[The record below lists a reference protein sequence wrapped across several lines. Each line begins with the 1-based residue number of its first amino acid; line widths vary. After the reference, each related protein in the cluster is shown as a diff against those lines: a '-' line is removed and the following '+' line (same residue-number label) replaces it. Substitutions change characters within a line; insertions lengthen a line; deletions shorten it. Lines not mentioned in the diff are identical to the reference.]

1 LATKIM
7 SDLKLEIRIL
17 TMRNAAD
24 RQSTVQR
31 TIASS
36 HSLSRRNHAFFF
48 AASPDDV
55 ELEYDD
61 YKAYVNSRRTLS
73 PAERSCYASHYGICL
88 DFLNNTDAEFLFVM
102 EDDVY
107 IDPYFNFE
115 DAVEMMSDADM
126 DYLRLFCRAHAPAH
140 TIVYEGK
147 YQIVRYNWSPGGT
160 QAYLLSRRGAR
171 NLADHIRAEKI
182 ISRPID
188 IEMDRSWATKNAV
201 FAIFPQP
208 ALEFNFPTTIHSKEQ
223 IEKRATSDANISQ
236 WKHDKSLKSK
246 LHIKYADYNEK
257 LLRKINDHNNSKSD
271 TATREKIIKFLR
283 KNMFFPFQSRG
294 NQA

>member
-1 LATKIM
+1 M

-31 TIASS
+31 TIAAS
-36 HSLSRRNHAFFF
+36 HSLSRKNHAFFF
-48 AASPDDV
+48 AANPEDF

-61 YKAYVNSRRTLS
+61 YKAYINSRRTLS

-88 DFLNNTDAEFLFVM
+88 DFLNNTDAEFLFVI
-102 EDDVY
+102 EDVVY
-107 IDPYFNFE
+107 IDPYFSFE
-115 DAVEMMSDADM
+115 NAIEMMSDADM

-147 YQIVRYNWSPGGT
+147 YQIVRYSWSPGGT

-171 NLADHIRAEKI
+171 NLADHIRTEKF

-188 IEMDRSWATKNAV
+188 IEMDRSWATNNSV

-223 IEKRATSDANISQ
+223 IAQRATSDANISQ
-236 WKHDKSLKSK
+236 RKHDKSLKAK
-246 LHIKYADYNEK
+246 LHIKSADYKEK
-257 LLRKINDHNNSKSD
+257 LLRKAYDHNNSKSD
-271 TATREKIIKFLR
+271 KITGYKIIKYLS
-283 KNMFFPFQSRG
+283 KNMFFQFQSRG
-294 NQA
+294 TE

>member
-1 LATKIM
+1 M

-36 HSLSRRNHAFFF
+36 HSLSGRKHAFFF
-48 AASPDDV
+48 AASPEDV

-61 YKAYVNSRRTLS
+61 YKAYINSRRTLS
-73 PAERSCYASHYGICL
+73 PAERSCYSSHYAICL
-88 DFLNNTDAEFLFVM
+88 DFLNNTDADFLFVI

-115 DAVEMMSDADM
+115 YAIEMMSDADM
-126 DYLRLFCRAHAPAH
+126 DYLRLFCRAHAPAQ
-140 TIVYEGK
+140 TVIYKGK

-171 NLADHIRAEKI
+171 NLADHIRTEKF

-188 IEMDRSWATKNAV
+188 IEMDRSWATKNSV

-223 IEKRATSDANISQ
+223 IAQRATSDTSISQ
-236 WKHDKSLKSK
+236 RKRDKSLKTK
-246 LHIKYADYNEK
+246 LRIKSADYKEK
-257 LLRKINDHNNSKSD
+257 FLRKSYARNNSKSD
-271 TATREKIIKFLR
+271 NITAQKIDTYLE
-283 KNMFFPFQSRG
+283 KNMFFQFQNRESKE
-294 NQA
+294 